1 MNRATH
7 TDPSERQDRA
17 EKSNRI
23 TQSPAGFRP
32 GVAAAYLVLAA
43 LSVTMLFPF
52 VWMISSSLKDV
63 TQIFKLKLFPDAP
76 TLDNFR
82 YILFREGSKFPQW
95 FLNSAIVAVCTTTS
109 VLFFDSLLGYT
120 LSKFQFPGKKLIFLL
135 IVSTL
140 MIPTEMLVIP
150 WYALARAM
158 KWINTY
164 WGIMFPGMISAFGV
178 FLMRQFMSTIPDDLI
193 DAARVDGMGE
203 LRIFLTVVLPLVSP
217 ALATL
222 AIFNFIGN
230 WNAFLWPL
238 IAASKPRMF
247 TLPVGLANFSGE
259 AGSDWHYIM
268 AGAAVAMAPLVLVF
282 LIFQKQIVKGI
293 AMTGMKG

>member
-1 MNRATH
+1 MNMKK
-7 TDPSERQDRA
+7 P
-17 EKSNRI
+17 K
-23 TQSPAGFRP
+23 P
-32 GVAAAYLVLAA
+32 GTIAAYLVLS
-43 LSVTMLFPF
+43 LFSIVMLFPF
-52 VWMISSSLKDV
+52 VWMLSSSLKDA

-76 TLDNFR
+76 TLDNYR
-82 YILFREGSKFPQW
+82 YILFSESSKFPRW
-95 FLNSAIVAVCTTTS
+95 FLNSAIVAVCTTVS

-120 LSKFQFPGKKLIFLL
+120 LSKYRFPGKNIIFML

-150 WYALARAM
+150 WYAMARSL
-158 KWINTY
+158 KWVNTY

-178 FLMRQFMSTIPDDLI
+178 FLMRQFMQTIPDDLI
-193 DAARVDGMGE
+193 DAARVDGRGE
-203 LRIFLTVVLPLVSP
+203 FMIFLTVVLPLVTP
-217 ALATL
+217 APATP
-222 AIFNFIGN
+222 AIFTFLGN

-268 AGAAVAMAPLVLVF
+268 TGAAVAMAPLVAVF
-282 LIFQKQIVKGI
+282 LLFQKQIVRGI
-293 AMTGMKG
+293 AMTGLKG

>member
-1 MNRATH
+1 M
-7 TDPSERQDRA
+7 
-17 EKSNRI
+17 I
-23 TQSPAGFRP
+23 
-32 GVAAAYLVLAA
+32 
-43 LSVTMLFPF
+43 FPF
-52 VWMISSSLKDV
+52 IWMVSSSLKDA
-63 TQIFKLKLFPDAP
+63 TQIFQMKLFPTAP
-76 TLDNFR
+76 TFENYR
-82 YILFREGSKFPQW
+82 YLLLREGSKFPQW
-95 FLNSAIVAVCTTTS
+95 FMNSAIVAISTTAS

-120 LSKFQFPGKKLIFLL
+120 LSKFRFPGKNVIFFL

-150 WYALARAM
+150 WYAMSRAM
-158 KWINTY
+158 KWVNTY

-178 FLMRQFMSTIPDDLI
+178 FLMRQFMSTIPDDLL
-193 DAARVDGMGE
+193 DAARVDGRGE
-203 LRIFLTVVLPLVSP
+203 FMIFVTVVLPLVTP

-259 AGSDWHYIM
+259 AGSDWHLIM
-268 AGAAVAMAPLVLVF
+268 TGASIAMAPLVVVF

-293 AMTGMKG
+293 AMTGLKG

>member
-1 MNRATH
+1 MRKQF
-7 TDPSERQDRA
+7 S
-17 EKSNRI
+17 
-23 TQSPAGFRP
+23 FRKN
-32 GVAAAYLVLAA
+32 GGIAAAYLI
-43 LSVTMLFPF
+43 LSFFAIVMIFPF
-52 VWMISSSLKDV
+52 LWMLSSSFKDV
-63 TQIFKLKLFPDAP
+63 SQIFKMKFLPSAP
-76 TLDNFR
+76 TLDNYK
-82 YILFREGSKFPQW
+82 YILFSEGSKFPQW
-95 FLNSAIVAVCTTTS
+95 FLNSAIVAISTTAS

-120 LSKFQFPGKKLIFLL
+120 LSKFRFPGKKVIFLL

-150 WYALARAM
+150 WYSIIRAM
-158 KWINTY
+158 KWGNTY
-164 WGIMFPGMISAFGV
+164 WAIMFPGMISAFGIY
-178 FLMRQFMSTIPDDLI
+178 LMRQFMSTIPDDLI

-203 LRIFLTVVLPLVSP
+203 LRIFFTVVLPLVTP

-268 AGAAVAMAPLVLVF
+268 TGAAVAMAPLVLIF
-282 LIFQKQIVKGI
+282 LVFQKQIVKGI
-293 AMTGMKG
+293 AMTGLKG

>member
-1 MNRATH
+1 MAAMRKQF
-7 TDPSERQDRA
+7 S
-17 EKSNRI
+17 
-23 TQSPAGFRP
+23 FRKNA
-32 GVAAAYLVLAA
+32 GVASAYLILCAFAIV
-43 LSVTMLFPF
+43 MIFPF
-52 VWMISSSLKDV
+52 LWMLSSSFKDV
-63 TQIFKLKLFPDAP
+63 SQIFKMKFLPSAP
-76 TLDNFR
+76 TLDNYK
-82 YILFREGSKFPQW
+82 YILFSEGSKFPQW
-95 FLNSAIVAVCTTTS
+95 FLNSAIVAVSTTAS

-120 LSKFQFPGKKLIFLL
+120 LSKFRFPGKKIIFLL

-150 WYALARAM
+150 WYSIIRAM
-158 KWINTY
+158 KWGNTY
-164 WGIMFPGMISAFGV
+164 WAIMFPGMISAFGIY
-178 FLMRQFMSTIPDDLI
+178 LMRQFMSTIPDDLI

-203 LRIFLTVVLPLVSP
+203 LRIFFTVVLPLVTP

-238 IAASKPRMF
+238 IAASRPKMF

-268 AGAAVAMAPLVLVF
+268 TGAAVAMAPLVAIFLV
-282 LIFQKQIVKGI
+282 FQKQIVKGI
-293 AMTGMKG
+293 AMTGLKG

>member
-1 MNRATH
+1 M
-7 TDPSERQDRA
+7 
-17 EKSNRI
+17 KSTNVKI
-23 TQSPAGFRP
+23 FKP
-32 GVAAAYLVLAA
+32 GAALAYAA
-43 LSVTMLFPF
+43 LSVLSVVMIFPF
-52 VWMISSSLKDV
+52 IWMVSSSLKDA
-63 TQIFKLKLFPDAP
+63 TQIFQMKLFPTTP
-76 TLDNFR
+76 TFDNYR
-82 YILFREGSKFPQW
+82 YLLFREGSKFPQW
-95 FLNSAIVAVCTTTS
+95 FMNSAIVAISTTAS

-120 LSKFQFPGKKLIFLL
+120 LSKFKFPGKNVIFFL

-150 WYALARAM
+150 WYAMSRAM
-158 KWINTY
+158 KWVNTY

-178 FLMRQFMSTIPDDLI
+178 FLMRQFMSTIPDDLL
-193 DAARVDGMGE
+193 DAARVDGRGE
-203 LRIFLTVVLPLVSP
+203 FMIFVTVVLPLVTP

-259 AGSDWHYIM
+259 AGSDWHLIM
-268 AGAAVAMAPLVLVF
+268 TGASIAMAPLVVVF

-293 AMTGMKG
+293 AMTGLKG

>member
-1 MNRATH
+1 MNMKK
-7 TDPSERQDRA
+7 P
-17 EKSNRI
+17 K
-23 TQSPAGFRP
+23 P
-32 GVAAAYLVLAA
+32 GTIAAYLVLS
-43 LSVTMLFPF
+43 LFSIVMLFPF
-52 VWMISSSLKDV
+52 VWMLSSSLKDA

-76 TLDNFR
+76 TLDNYR
-82 YILFREGSKFPQW
+82 YILFSESSKFPKW
-95 FLNSAIVAVCTTTS
+95 FLNSAIVAVCTTVS

-120 LSKFQFPGKKLIFLL
+120 LSKYRFPGKNIIFML

-150 WYALARAM
+150 WYAMARSL
-158 KWINTY
+158 KWVNTY

-178 FLMRQFMSTIPDDLI
+178 FLMRQFMQTIPDDLI
-193 DAARVDGMGE
+193 DAARVDGRGE
-203 LRIFLTVVLPLVSP
+203 FMIFLTFVLPLVTP

-268 AGAAVAMAPLVLVF
+268 TGAAVAMAPLVAVF
-282 LIFQKQIVKGI
+282 LLFQKQIVRGI
-293 AMTGMKG
+293 AMTGLKG

>member
-1 MNRATH
+1 MKRKNQMQRWG
-7 TDPSERQDRA
+7 
-17 EKSNRI
+17 KVL
-23 TQSPAGFRP
+23 PAYFI
-32 GVAAAYLVLAA
+32 LLF
-43 LSVTMLFPF
+43 LSIIMLFPF
-52 VWMISSSLKDV
+52 IWMLSSSLKDV
-63 TQIFKLKLFPDAP
+63 TQIYRLKLFPERP
-76 TLDNFR
+76 TLENYR
-82 YILFREGSKFPQW
+82 YILFSTSTKFPQW
-95 FLNSAIVAVCTTTS
+95 FLNSVIVAICTTAS
-109 VLFFDSLLGYT
+109 VLFFDSLVGYT
-120 LSKFQFPGKKLIFLL
+120 LAKFRFPGKKIVFFLI
-135 IVSTL
+135 ISTL

-150 WYALARAM
+150 WYAMARAL
-158 KWINTY
+158 KWVNTY

-193 DAARVDGMGE
+193 DAARVDGLGE
-203 LRIFLTVVLPLVSP
+203 LRIFITVVLPLVAP

-268 AGAAVAMAPLVLVF
+268 TGAAVAMAPLIFVF

-293 AMTGMKG
+293 AMTGLKG

>member
-1 MNRATH
+1 MKTAIIKRKNL
-7 TDPSERQDRA
+7 
-17 EKSNRI
+17 
-23 TQSPAGFRP
+23 G
-32 GVAAAYLVLAA
+32 AAFAYLVLS
-43 LSVTMLFPF
+43 LFTVLMVFPF
-52 VWMISSSLKDV
+52 LWMLSSSFKDY
-63 TQIFKLKLFPDAP
+63 TQILQMKFLPTAP
-76 TLDNFR
+76 TLENYK
-82 YILFREGSKFPQW
+82 YIFFSTSSRFPQW
-95 FLNSAIVAVCTTTS
+95 FLNSAIVAVCTTAS
-109 VLFFDSLLGYT
+109 VLFFDSLLGYV
-120 LSKFQFPGKKLIFLL
+120 LSKFRFPGKKIIFLL

-150 WYALARAM
+150 WYAIIRAM
-158 KWINTY
+158 KWGNTY
-164 WGIMFPGMISAFGV
+164 WAIMFPGMISAFGV
-178 FLMRQFMSTIPDDLI
+178 YLMRQFMSTIPDDLI
-193 DAARVDGMGE
+193 DAARVDGQSE

-268 AGAAVAMAPLVLVF
+268 TGATVAMLPLIVVF
-282 LIFQKQIVKGI
+282 LLFQKQIVKGI

>member
-1 MNRATH
+1 M
-7 TDPSERQDRA
+7 
-17 EKSNRI
+17 KSTNVK
-23 TQSPAGFRP
+23 AFKP
-32 GVAAAYLVLAA
+32 GVALAYAA
-43 LSVTMLFPF
+43 LTALSAVMIFPF
-52 VWMISSSLKDV
+52 IWMVSSSLKNA
-63 TQIFKLKLFPDAP
+63 TQIFQMKLFPTAP
-76 TLDNFR
+76 TFENYR
-82 YILFREGSKFPQW
+82 YLLLREGSKFPQW
-95 FLNSAIVAVCTTTS
+95 FMNSAIVAISTTAS

-120 LSKFQFPGKKLIFLL
+120 LSKFRFPGKNVIFFL

-150 WYALARAM
+150 WYAMSRAM
-158 KWINTY
+158 KWVNTY

-178 FLMRQFMSTIPDDLI
+178 FLMRQFMSTIPDDLL
-193 DAARVDGMGE
+193 DAARVDGRGE
-203 LRIFLTVVLPLVSP
+203 FMIFVTVVLPLVTP

-259 AGSDWHYIM
+259 AGSDWHLIM
-268 AGAAVAMAPLVLVF
+268 TGASIAMAPLVVVF

-293 AMTGMKG
+293 AMTGLKG

>member
-1 MNRATH
+1 MNMKK
-7 TDPSERQDRA
+7 P
-17 EKSNRI
+17 K
-23 TQSPAGFRP
+23 P
-32 GVAAAYLVLAA
+32 GTIAAYLVLS
-43 LSVTMLFPF
+43 LFSIVMLFPF
-52 VWMISSSLKDV
+52 VWMLSSSLKDA

-76 TLDNFR
+76 TLDNYR
-82 YILFREGSKFPQW
+82 YILFSESSRFPRW
-95 FLNSAIVAVCTTTS
+95 FLNSAIVAVCTTVS

-120 LSKFQFPGKKLIFLL
+120 LSKYRFPGKNIIFML

-150 WYALARAM
+150 WYAMARSL
-158 KWINTY
+158 KWVNTY

-178 FLMRQFMSTIPDDLI
+178 FLMRQFMQTIPDDLI
-193 DAARVDGMGE
+193 DAARVDGRGE
-203 LRIFLTVVLPLVSP
+203 FMIFLTVVLPLVTP

-268 AGAAVAMAPLVLVF
+268 TGAAVAMAPLVAVF
-282 LIFQKQIVKGI
+282 LLFQKQIVRGI
-293 AMTGMKG
+293 AMTGLKG

>member
-1 MNRATH
+1 MRKH
-7 TDPSERQDRA
+7 FS
-17 EKSNRI
+17 
-23 TQSPAGFRP
+23 FRKN
-32 GVAAAYLVLAA
+32 GGIAAAYLI
-43 LSVTMLFPF
+43 LSFFAIVMIFPF
-52 VWMISSSLKDV
+52 LWMLSSSFKDV
-63 TQIFKLKLFPDAP
+63 SQIFKMKFFPSAP
-76 TLDNFR
+76 TLDNYK
-82 YILFREGSKFPQW
+82 YILFSEGSKFPQW
-95 FLNSAIVAVCTTTS
+95 FLNSAIVAISTTAS

-120 LSKFQFPGKKLIFLL
+120 LSKFRFPGKKVIFLL

-150 WYALARAM
+150 WYSIIRAM
-158 KWINTY
+158 KWGNTY
-164 WGIMFPGMISAFGV
+164 WAIMFPGMISAFGIY
-178 FLMRQFMSTIPDDLI
+178 LMRQFMSTIPDDLI
-193 DAARVDGMGE
+193 DAARVDGMSE
-203 LRIFLTVVLPLVSP
+203 LRIFFSVVLPLVTP

-268 AGAAVAMAPLVLVF
+268 TGAAVAMAPLVLIF
-282 LIFQKQIVKGI
+282 LVFQKQIVKGI
-293 AMTGMKG
+293 AMTGLKG

>member
-1 MNRATH
+1 MKRKTFSARNAA
-7 TDPSERQDRA
+7 S
-17 EKSNRI
+17 I
-23 TQSPAGFRP
+23 
-32 GVAAAYLVLAA
+32 AAYLLLGAF
-43 LSVTMLFPF
+43 SVTMLFPF
-52 VWMISSSLKDV
+52 AWMLASSFKDS
-63 TQIFKLKLFPDAP
+63 TEIFRMRFLPIEP
-76 TLDNFR
+76 TLDNYK
-82 YILFREGSKFPQW
+82 YIFFSTSSKFPQW
-95 FLNSAIVAVCTTTS
+95 FVNSAIVAACTTVS

-120 LSKFQFPGKKLIFLL
+120 LSKFRFPGKKLIFLL

-150 WYALARAM
+150 WYAMARAM
-158 KWINTY
+158 KWVNTY

-193 DAARVDGMGE
+193 DAARVDGQGE
-203 LRIFLTVVLPLVSP
+203 LSIFVRIVLPLVAP

-238 IAASKPRMF
+238 IAASRPRMF

-268 AGAAVAMAPLVLVF
+268 TGATVAMLPLVLVF
-282 LIFQKQIVKGI
+282 LIFQRQIVKGI
-293 AMTGMKG
+293 AMTGLKG